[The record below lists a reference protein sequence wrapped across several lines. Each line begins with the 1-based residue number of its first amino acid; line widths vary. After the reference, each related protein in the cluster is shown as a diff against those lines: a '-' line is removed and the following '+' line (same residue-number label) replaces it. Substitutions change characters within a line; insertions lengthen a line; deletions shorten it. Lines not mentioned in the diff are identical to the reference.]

1 MGWYLKTGQTK
12 EEIEAG
18 RRYERNRRRLF
29 RIIYYILIISAMYGL
44 YLLISRY

>member
-29 RIIYYILIISAMYGL
+29 KIIYYIFIITILCGL
-44 YLLISRY
+44 YLFISKY